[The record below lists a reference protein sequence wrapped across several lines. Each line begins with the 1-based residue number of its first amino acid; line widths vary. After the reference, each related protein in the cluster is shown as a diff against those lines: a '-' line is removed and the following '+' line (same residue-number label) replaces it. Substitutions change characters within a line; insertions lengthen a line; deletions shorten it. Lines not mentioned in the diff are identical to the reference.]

1 MRWWILP
8 TFNRFIRKVSK
19 IAFTEIIYKGKLIG
33 CITFADKTEKA
44 FGVAKIPDAVGVHTY
59 TWKSIAIRYTTA
71 KCAHES
77 SLKNGCSWDIE
88 WGTVIIDFLPNQPIQ
103 EFRLNG
109 ILGKRNGKAPIIS
122 VQQVEPTYRTEFDVW
137 EYIIKLDDVS
147 IDTEIRI
154 SIESN
159 SFLYSYGLDDI
170 NDRIIQFPISTV
182 ITVSE

>member
-1 MRWWILP
+1 
-8 TFNRFIRKVSK
+8 
-19 IAFTEIIYKGKLIG
+19 
-33 CITFADKTEKA
+33 
-44 FGVAKIPDAVGVHTY
+44 
-59 TWKSIAIRYTTA
+59 
-71 KCAHES
+71 
-77 SLKNGCSWDIE
+77 
-88 WGTVIIDFLPNQPIQ
+88 
-103 EFRLNG
+103 LNG

>member
-1 MRWWILP
+1 MLD
-8 TFNRFIRKVSK
+8 FQSNECSVYY
-19 IAFTEIIYKGKLIG
+19 E
-33 CITFADKTEKA
+33 D
-44 FGVAKIPDAVGVHTY
+44 
-59 TWKSIAIRYTTA
+59 
-71 KCAHES
+71 
-77 SLKNGCSWDIE
+77 SL
-88 WGTVIIDFLPNQPIQ
+88 V
-103 EFRLNG
+103 
-109 ILGKRNGKAPIIS
+109 GKAPIIS

-170 NDRIIQFPISTV
+170 NDRIIQFPQFPV

>member
-1 MRWWILP
+1 MRISLIIVFMLLVSVGYSQELP
-8 TFNRFIRKVSK
+8 
-19 IAFTEIIYKGKLIG
+19 
-33 CITFADKTEKA
+33 
-44 FGVAKIPDAVGVHTY
+44 
-59 TWKSIAIRYTTA
+59 KSIRVHFTNFIEMHTDSQIPLDSAFYFPDVQSYETTD
-71 KCAHES
+71 CTYLLDFQSNECS
-77 SLKNGCSWDIE
+77 VYFEDSL
-88 WGTVIIDFLPNQPIQ
+88 V
-103 EFRLNG
+103 
-109 ILGKRNGKAPIIS
+109 GKAPIIS

-170 NDRIIQFPISTV
+170 NHRIIQFPISTV

>member
-1 MRWWILP
+1 MRISLIIVFMLLVSVGFSQQLP
-8 TFNRFIRKVSK
+8 KAIRVHFTNFIEMHTDSQ
-19 IAFTEIIYKGKLIG
+19 IPLDSAFY
-33 CITFADKTEKA
+33 F
-44 FGVAKIPDAVGVHTY
+44 PDAQSYETTDCTY
-59 TWKSIAIRYTTA
+59 LLDFQSNECSVYF
-71 KCAHES
+71 ED
-77 SLKNGCSWDIE
+77 SL
-88 WGTVIIDFLPNQPIQ
+88 V
-103 EFRLNG
+103 
-109 ILGKRNGKAPIIS
+109 GKAPIIS

-182 ITVSE
+182 ITVTE

>member
-1 MRWWILP
+1 MHTDSQIPLD
-8 TFNRFIRKVSK
+8 S
-19 IAFTEIIYKGKLIG
+19 AFY
-33 CITFADKTEKA
+33 F
-44 FGVAKIPDAVGVHTY
+44 PDVQSYETTDCTY
-59 TWKSIAIRYTTA
+59 LLDFQSNECSVYF
-71 KCAHES
+71 ED
-77 SLKNGCSWDIE
+77 SL
-88 WGTVIIDFLPNQPIQ
+88 V
-103 EFRLNG
+103 
-109 ILGKRNGKAPIIS
+109 GKAPIIS

-170 NDRIIQFPISTV
+170 NHRIIQFPISTV